1 MPQQGLCWHMDC
13 RTASKIKVS
22 FPLQGVAESVRTTLD
37 RQFFPPPQWP
47 ACEVGVLFL
56 LLTV

>member
-1 MPQQGLCWHMDC
+1 VGIRIAVLHL
-13 RTASKIKVS
+13 KIKVS

-37 RQFFPPPQWP
+37 CQFFPPPHWP